1 MALRSAGVLPVC
13 RGPVRSLRL
22 RQCIRLTADK
32 EPAYDSEDSQS
43 VALPYGKYLLDRK
56 LAEGGMAEIFLARPA
71 PGASGQGVR
80 PGPFVVKRLFA
91 HQSADTEFVR
101 MFKNEARLAALLK
114 HPNIVDIFDQ
124 GEVEGSF
131 YLAMEFINGEDLR
144 GIAQQSDAMN
154 RRPPMPV
161 IGRIIMDML
170 AGLHYAHSL
179 ADETGKPLGV
189 VHRDVSPQNIL
200 VTYDGQVKI
209 IDFGIAKA
217 TMAAE
222 SEQTQAGMV
231 KGKYAYMSPEQAR
244 SAKLDGRSDVFSV
257 GILLWELI
265 TWRRLFKRG
274 TDLAT
279 MVAVAEEAVP
289 SMLLL
294 TPDCPQALDD
304 VVQKALAKETDQRYR
319 SAKEFADALGACM
332 TQLGWDFGT
341 KAVGAY
347 MSEIFRERISQRD
360 SELRAVTNA
369 AKRDSLRQAVPAIQL
384 PPTQSQARKQ
394 QPAVT
399 MPLQV
404 INLQAGPGG
413 KPVVPANLRTT
424 MPFGPAGLQAARPGA
439 KPTAPGSASVSAPSA
454 KEASSDV
461 LALRKNPSP
470 PSVAVAPSALEPD
483 TVPMK
488 KATPPGG
495 TAPVAGPSSP
505 GSAAARRSP
514 ADGIKVDAA
523 NPSLATVP
531 TPALARPAA
540 TAPTPAA
547 GRQRVMLAV
556 ALGVSIGVL
565 VVILFQLFLR

>member
-1 MALRSAGVLPVC
+1 
-13 RGPVRSLRL
+13 
-22 RQCIRLTADK
+22 
-32 EPAYDSEDSQS
+32 
-43 VALPYGKYLLDRK
+43 
-56 LAEGGMAEIFLARPA
+56 MAEIFLARPA
-71 PGASGQGVR
+71 PGQGGQGVR

-124 GEVEGSF
+124 GEIDGSF
-131 YLAMEFINGEDLR
+131 FLAMEFINGEDLR
-144 GIAQQSDAMN
+144 SIAQQSDTMN
-154 RRPPMPV
+154 RRPPLPV
-161 IGRIIMDML
+161 VGRIIMDML

-179 ADETGKPLGV
+179 ADENGKPLGV

-279 MVAVAEEAVP
+279 MVAVAEEPAP

-304 VVQKALAKETDQRYR
+304 VVQKALAKDTEQRYR
-319 SAKEFADALGACM
+319 SAKEFAEALGDCM
-332 TQLGWDFGT
+332 TKLGWDFAP

-347 MSEIFRERISQRD
+347 M
-360 SELRAVTNA
+360 
-369 AKRDSLRQAVPAIQL
+369 
-384 PPTQSQARKQ
+384 
-394 QPAVT
+394 
-399 MPLQV
+399 
-404 INLQAGPGG
+404 
-413 KPVVPANLRTT
+413 
-424 MPFGPAGLQAARPGA
+424 
-439 KPTAPGSASVSAPSA
+439 
-454 KEASSDV
+454 
-461 LALRKNPSP
+461 
-470 PSVAVAPSALEPD
+470 
-483 TVPMK
+483 
-488 KATPPGG
+488 
-495 TAPVAGPSSP
+495 
-505 GSAAARRSP
+505 
-514 ADGIKVDAA
+514 
-523 NPSLATVP
+523 
-531 TPALARPAA
+531 
-540 TAPTPAA
+540 
-547 GRQRVMLAV
+547 
-556 ALGVSIGVL
+556 
-565 VVILFQLFLR
+565 

>member
-1 MALRSAGVLPVC
+1 M
-13 RGPVRSLRL
+13 
-22 RQCIRLTADK
+22 
-32 EPAYDSEDSQS
+32 
-43 VALPYGKYLLDRK
+43 ALPYGKYLLDRK

-80 PGPFVVKRLFA
+80 PGPFVIKRLFA

-114 HPNIVDIFDQ
+114 HPNIVEIFDQ

-161 IGRIIMDML
+161 VGRIIMDML

-279 MVAVAEEAVP
+279 MVAVAEEVAP

-294 TPDCPQALDD
+294 APDCPQALDD

-319 SAKEFADALGACM
+319 SAQEFADALADCM
-332 TQLGWDFGT
+332 TQLGWDFGS
-341 KAVGAY
+341 KSVGAY
-347 MSEIFRERISQRD
+347 MSEIFRERMTQRD

-384 PPTQSQARKQ
+384 PQTQAQKKQ
-394 QPAVT
+394 QPSVT

-404 INLQAGPGG
+404 INLQQGPGG

-424 MPFGPAGLQAARPGA
+424 MPFGPSGLQAPRPGA
-439 KPTAPGSASVSAPSA
+439 KPAAPVSPPPPAQAVKDAPS
-454 KEASSDV
+454 DV
-461 LALRKNPSP
+461 QAVRKNSSLQSGP
-470 PSVAVAPSALEPD
+470 VAVPSSEPD

-488 KATPPGG
+488 RATPLGG
-495 TAPVAGPSSP
+495 TPPVAGQTP
-505 GSAAARRSP
+505 
-514 ADGIKVDAA
+514 AA
-523 NPSLATVP
+523 NPLLPRRSAADGMKVEPANASLATVP
-531 TPALARPAA
+531 TPAVARPAA
-540 TAPTPAA
+540 NVPIPTPAA
-547 GRQRVMLAV
+547 GRQRVVLAV
-556 ALGVSIGVL
+556 ALGISIGVL
-565 VVILFQLFLR
+565 AVILFQLFFR

>member
-1 MALRSAGVLPVC
+1 M
-13 RGPVRSLRL
+13 
-22 RQCIRLTADK
+22 
-32 EPAYDSEDSQS
+32 
-43 VALPYGKYLLDRK
+43 ALPYGKYLLDRK

-71 PGASGQGVR
+71 PGQGGQGVR

-124 GEVEGSF
+124 GEIDGSF
-131 YLAMEFINGEDLR
+131 FLAMEFINGEDLR
-144 GIAQQSDAMN
+144 SIAQQSDTMN
-154 RRPPMPV
+154 RRPPLPV
-161 IGRIIMDML
+161 VGRIIMDML

-179 ADETGKPLGV
+179 ADENGKPLGV

-279 MVAVAEEAVP
+279 MVAVAEEPAP

-304 VVQKALAKETDQRYR
+304 VVQKALAKDTEQRYR
-319 SAKEFADALGACM
+319 SAQEFAAALGDCM
-332 TQLGWDFGT
+332 TKLGWDFAP

-347 MSEIFRERISQRD
+347 MSEIFRERVAQRE
-360 SELRAVTNA
+360 SELRAVMNA

-384 PPTQSQARKQ
+384 PPSQPTPKA
-394 QPAVT
+394 PSVT

-404 INLQAGPGG
+404 INLQQGPGG
-413 KPVVPANLRTT
+413 RPVVPANLRTT
-424 MPFGPAGLQAARPGA
+424 MPFGPSGLQAARPGA
-439 KPTAPGSASVSAPSA
+439 RPAAPAGLTPPSA

-470 PSVAVAPSALEPD
+470 AASPVAPSSNEPD
-483 TVPMK
+483 TVPMR

-495 TAPVAGPSSP
+495 TPPVAGPTAAP
-505 GSAAARRSP
+505 GAKRSP

-523 NPSLATVP
+523 TNASLATVP
-531 TPALARPAA
+531 TPALNRSRSKENLPAH
-540 TAPTPAA
+540 
-547 GRQRVMLAV
+547 RQRVILAI

-565 VVILFQLFLR
+565 AVIVLQLLLR